1 MATIDNSNIQPN
13 ETPNTPNP
21 NSKISSNTTI
31 SSSPKSAREA
41 YLLPLLERHN
51 RGETISYEDLET
63 SFQKGKIAIQD
74 NTKLVRHLNAT
85 LAHIAST

>member
-1 MATIDNSNIQPN
+1 MATIDNSKIQPN
-13 ETPNTPNP
+13 EKPKTPNP

-31 SSSPKSAREA
+31 SSSPKSACEA